1 VPIYT
6 VKSHNGAYSEKPLMK
21 PNDLPTPAAH
31 THAGPTPARLGDPF
45 RNEAAHAHTLV
56 AQLAR
61 ARDTLEASRARAHAW
76 IEAIRRKDQPAFA
89 VERLLAQFPISS
101 AEGLALLRLA
111 EALLRIPDVDTA
123 ALLATDVF
131 KPVQLAQAEDE
142 DMIARA
148 TRKAMQLGQRL
159 LPSDD
164 AQLAD
169 SLLSKLGAQT
179 FVRASR
185 AAVAVLSQQFVF
197 AASVEDAVKHARKLD
212 ANGLNPTVSFDMLGE
227 GARTQAQAQ
236 RYLAAYKKA
245 VEHTAQ
251 LPRDAHAPH
260 RGANVSIKLT
270 ALHPRFEE
278 THRAHALPEL
288 LHVLVPLVQD
298 ALARGVPIT
307 IDAEESERL
316 EIHLDVMDALFA
328 QCKPAPAMLG
338 LALQAYSVRA
348 LDTLD
353 AVALIA
359 KTHHTRAAVRLVKGA
374 YWDAEIKRTQE
385 LGLPGYPV
393 FTHKSHT
400 DLSYLAGAAKLFKL
414 ADHLYPM
421 FATHN
426 AATLA
431 AVRALAGSSTDYEF
445 QRLHGMGESLYEA
458 AAHDLAVPVRIY
470 APVGEP
476 RDLLAYLVRR
486 LLENGANTSFVHQ
499 LADARVPAQALT
511 ELPFTVHTA
520 PALPLPAHQYGAAR
534 KNSEGLDVLQRYSM
548 QSALRNIHASFE
560 VKMAEK
566 AHGYCAYA
574 SGSIQ
579 KIISP
584 ADGVVVGSVPL
595 ATTQDVHAAYTAAH
609 TAWPAWEALPVT
621 QRADCLRKAADALEA
636 QMHTLLPLL
645 AREAGKTLADGVAEV
660 REAVDFLRY
669 YAHQAEKL
677 MAAQT
682 LPGPTGEDNTLTARG
697 RGVWACISP
706 WNFPLA
712 IFAGQVAAA
721 LVTGNCVL
729 AKPAEQTPLIAQHM
743 VGLLHA
749 AGVPR
754 DVLILL
760 AGAGDIGAAL
770 TADVR
775 CAGVAF
781 TGSTEVARLIAKSLA
796 NRDAPLAPLI
806 AETGGINA
814 MIVDS
819 TALPEQV
826 IDAVITSSA
835 RSAGQRC
842 SALRVLAVQ
851 EDVADEIIAGIAGA
865 LEVLRLGDPLD
876 PATDVGP
883 IIDQEALTRLQKY
896 EAQLSKTAKLIGK
909 TPSPV
914 RAEPFDKAQDKAIE
928 AHLQSAARAST
939 NSARTDVSTG
949 GLSSGHYFAPCAY
962 EVAAITEIKEE
973 VFGPILHIVRYA
985 AKDLDALMHAIN
997 GFGYGL
1003 TLGIQTRIM
1012 GRAQQIAA
1020 KLRVGN
1026 VYVNRSMIG
1035 AVVGVQPFGGQGLS
1049 GTGPKAGGPH
1059 YLSRFVT
1066 EQTVTINTAA
1076 AGGNATLL
1084 ASFSV

>member
-1 VPIYT
+1 MPELQTAISLT
-6 VKSHNGAYSEKPLMK
+6 PSSATSAPPL
-21 PNDLPTPAAH
+21 
-31 THAGPTPARLGDPF
+31 RLGDPF
-45 RNEAAHAHTLV
+45 RSES
-56 AQLAR
+56 AQASSLAF
-61 ARDTLEASRARAHAW
+61 ALGPERDVLEASRARAHTW
-76 IEAIRRKDQPAFA
+76 IEAIRRKDQPPFA

-131 KPVQLAQAEDE
+131 KPVALGSQGEDE
-142 DMIARA
+142 DMIAKA

-159 LPSDD
+159 LPGNE

-185 AAVAVLSQQFVF
+185 TAVAVLSQQFVF
-197 AASVEDAVKHARKLD
+197 AANVEDAVANARKLD

-227 GARTQAQAQ
+227 GARTRAQAQ
-236 RYLAAYKKA
+236 RYLAAYQKA
-245 VEHTAQ
+245 VEYTAT
-251 LPRDAHAPH
+251 LPRPADAPH

-278 THRAHALPEL
+278 TNSAHCLPEL
-288 LHVLVPLVQD
+288 LAVLVPLVKD
-298 ALARGVPIT
+298 AIARGVPVT
-307 IDAEESERL
+307 IDAEEAERL
-316 EIHLDVMDALFA
+316 EIHLDVMEALLA
-328 QCKPAPAMLG
+328 AIKPAPGMLG
-338 LALQAYSVRA
+338 LALQAYGLRA
-348 LDTLD
+348 YD
-353 AVALIA
+353 AIDVLAQMA
-359 KTHHTRAAVRLVKGA
+359 KAHGTQLAVRLVKGA
-374 YWDAEIKRTQE
+374 YWDAEVKRAQE
-385 LGLPGYPV
+385 FGLAGYPV

-400 DLSYLAGAAKLFKL
+400 DLCYLACAARMFKL
-414 ADHLYPM
+414 PQQIYPM

-431 AVRALAGSSTDYEF
+431 AVRALAGNSTHYEF

-458 AAHDLAVPVRIY
+458 AAKDLNVPVRIY

-499 LADARVPAQALT
+499 LADSRVPAQTLT
-511 ELPFTVHTA
+511 TLPFTVHTA
-520 PALPLPAHQYGAAR
+520 PALPLPVHQYGASRA
-534 KNSEGLDVLQRYSM
+534 NSRGLDVLQRHSM
-548 QSALRNIHASFE
+548 QHASRSIYAGFE
-560 VKMAEK
+560 AKSAEK
-566 AHGYCAYA
+566 AHGSSAYA
-574 SGSIQ
+574 SGNLA
-579 KIISP
+579 KITSP
-584 ADGVVVGSVPL
+584 VNGAVVGEIKL
-595 ATTQDVHAAYTAAH
+595 ATTADVQLAYAKAQA
-609 TAWPAWEALPVT
+609 AWPAWEAVPVT

-636 QMHTLLPLL
+636 QTEEMLSLLS
-645 AREAGKTLADGVAEV
+645 REAGKTIADGVAEV

-669 YAHQAEKL
+669 YAVQAEKL
-677 MAAQT
+677 MSPQT

-697 RGVWACISP
+697 RGVWVAISP

-721 LVTGNCVL
+721 LVTGNSVL
-729 AKPAEQTPLIAQHM
+729 AKPAEQTPLVAARM
-743 VGLLHA
+743 VALLHA
-749 AGVPR
+749 AGVPQ
-754 DVLILL
+754 DALIML

-770 TADVR
+770 TQDVR
-775 CAGVAF
+775 CAGVVF

-796 NRDAPLAPLI
+796 NRDAPLVPLI

-826 IDAVITSSA
+826 IDAVVTSSA

-842 SALRVLAVQ
+842 SALRVLAIQ
-851 EDVADEIIAGIAGA
+851 DDVADDIIAGIAGA
-865 LEVLRLGDPLD
+865 LEVLRMGDPLD

-883 IIDQEALTRLQKY
+883 IIDQEALARLQTY
-896 EAQLSKTAKLIGK
+896 EAQLAKQAKLVGK
-909 TPSPV
+909 TPLPV
-914 RAEPFDKAQDKAIE
+914 RAD
-928 AHLQSAARAST
+928 
-939 NSARTDVSTG
+939 
-949 GLSSGHYFAPCAY
+949 LSSGHYFSPCAY
-962 EVAAITEIKEE
+962 EVKAIADVKEE
-973 VFGPILHIVRYA
+973 VFGPVLHIVRYQ
-985 AKDLDALMHAIN
+985 AKELDALMQAIN
-997 GFGYGL
+997 HFGFGL

-1084 ASFSV
+1084 ASFGA

>member
-1 VPIYT
+1 
-6 VKSHNGAYSEKPLMK
+6 MK
-21 PNDLPTPAAH
+21 PNDLPPPALNPAPAH
-31 THAGPTPARLGDPF
+31 LAPLRLGDPF
-45 RNEAAHAHTLV
+45 RNEAEHARLLA
-56 AQLAR
+56 AQLAGER
-61 ARDTLEASRARAHAW
+61 ETLEAARARAHAW
-76 IEAIRRKDQPAFA
+76 IEAIRRKDQPPFA

-131 KPVQLAQAEDE
+131 KPVNLVQGEDE

-159 LPSDD
+159 LPGSD
-164 AQLAD
+164 AELAD

-197 AASVEDAVKHARKLD
+197 AADIEDAVKHARKLD
-212 ANGLNPTVSFDMLGE
+212 VNGLSPTVSFDMLGE
-227 GARTQAQAQ
+227 GARTLAQAQ
-236 RYLAAYKKA
+236 RYLAAYQKA
-245 VEHTAQ
+245 VAHTAQ
-251 LPRDAHAPH
+251 LPRDPQAPH

-278 THRAHALPEL
+278 TNRAHALPEL
-288 LHVLVPLVQD
+288 LKVLVPLVQD

-316 EIHLDVMDALFA
+316 EIHIDVMDALFA
-328 QCKPAPAMLG
+328 HCKPAPAMLG
-338 LALQAYSVRA
+338 LALQAYGLRA
-348 LDTLD
+348 LDTID
-353 AVALIA
+353 AMAQIA
-359 KTHHTRAAVRLVKGA
+359 KAHGTRAAVRLVKGA
-374 YWDAEIKRTQE
+374 YWDAEIKRAQE

-414 ADHLYPM
+414 ADAVYPM

-431 AVRALAGSSTDYEF
+431 AVRALAAGSRDYEL
-445 QRLHGMGESLYEA
+445 QRLHGMGESLYDA
-458 AAHDLAVPVRIY
+458 AAKDLNVPVRIY

-499 LADARVPAQALT
+499 LADPRMPAQVLT
-511 ELPFTVHTA
+511 ELPFTIHTA
-520 PALPLPAHQYGAAR
+520 TALPLPAHQYGASR
-534 KNSEGLDVLQRYSM
+534 KNSRGLDVLQRHSM
-548 QSALRNIHASFE
+548 QIAARNIHAPFE
-560 VKMAEK
+560 AKMPENT
-566 AHGYCAYA
+566 HETCVLA
-574 SGSIQ
+574 SGAAANIL
-579 KIISP
+579 SP
-584 ADGVVVGSVPL
+584 VDGSVVGALKRSTLQDADTAYVKAL
-595 ATTQDVHAAYTAAH
+595 A
-609 TAWPAWEALPVT
+609 AWPAWEAKPVT

-636 QMHTLLPLL
+636 QMEDLLPLL

-677 MAAQT
+677 MAPQT

-697 RGVWACISP
+697 RGVWVCISP

-721 LVTGNCVL
+721 LVTGNCVI
-729 AKPAEQTPLIAQHM
+729 AKPAEQTPLIAQRM
-743 VGLLHA
+743 VALLHD
-749 AGVPR
+749 AGVPEY
-754 DVLILL
+754 VLTMLN
-760 AGAGDIGAAL
+760 GAGDIGAAL
-770 TADVR
+770 THDVR

-781 TGSTEVARLIAKSLA
+781 TGSTEVARLIAKALA

-826 IDAVITSSA
+826 IDAVVTSSA

-851 EDVADEIIAGIAGA
+851 EEVADEIIAGIAGA
-865 LEVLRLGDPLD
+865 LEVLRLGDPAD

-883 IIDQEALTRLQKY
+883 IIDGEALARLQTY
-896 EAQLSKTAKLIGK
+896 EAQLAKTARLVGK
-909 TPSPV
+909 TPLSV
-914 RAEPFDKAQDKAIE
+914 RVEPPFKPGAGFVKAHSMTVNK
-928 AHLQSAARAST
+928 S
-939 NSARTDVSTG
+939 VSTG
-949 GLSSGHYFAPCAY
+949 STRTDTSAGYYFAPCAY
-962 EVAAITEIKEE
+962 EVTDIRAVKEE
-973 VFGPILHIVRYA
+973 IFGPVLHIVRYK
-985 AKDLDALMHAIN
+985 AKELDALMDAIN
-997 GFGYGL
+997 SFGYGL

-1084 ASFSV
+1084 ASFGA

>member
-1 VPIYT
+1 MRT
-6 VKSHNGAYSEKPLMK
+6 MK
-21 PNDLPTPAAH
+21 PNDLPTPLQ
-31 THAGPTPARLGDPF
+31 PAPVRLGDPL
-45 RNEAAHAHTLV
+45 RNEAGHARALA
-56 AQLAR
+56 AQLAAER
-61 ARDTLEASRARAHAW
+61 ETLEASRARAHAW
-76 IEAIRRKDQPAFA
+76 IEAIRRKDQPPFA

-131 KPVQLAQAEDE
+131 KPVNLVQAEDE

-159 LPSDD
+159 LPTDD
-164 AQLAD
+164 AELAD

-197 AASVEDAVKHARKLD
+197 AADIEDAVKHARKLD
-212 ANGLNPTVSFDMLGE
+212 ASPVKSGANPTVSFDMLGE

-251 LPRDAHAPH
+251 LPRNASAPH

-278 THRAHALPEL
+278 TNRAHALPEL
-288 LHVLVPLVQD
+288 LKVLVPLVRD

-316 EIHLDVMDALFA
+316 EIHLDVMEALFA
-328 QCKPAPAMLG
+328 QCQPVPAMLG
-338 LALQAYSVRA
+338 LALQAYGLRA
-348 LDTLD
+348 LDTID
-353 AVALIA
+353 AMAHIA
-359 KTHHTRAAVRLVKGA
+359 KSHGTRAAVRLVKGA
-374 YWDAEIKRTQE
+374 YWDAEIKRAQE

-400 DLSYLAGAAKLFKL
+400 DLSYLAGAAQLFNL
-414 ADHLYPM
+414 SDCIYPM

-431 AVRALAGSSTDYEF
+431 AVRALAGGSTDYEF

-458 AAHDLAVPVRIY
+458 AAKDLHVPVRIY

-499 LADARVPAQALT
+499 LADVRVPAQALT

-520 PALPLPAHQYGAAR
+520 PALPLPVNQYGAAR
-534 KNSEGLDVLQRYSM
+534 KNSRGLDVLQRHSM
-548 QSALRNIHASFE
+548 QHALRSIHEPFE
-560 VKMAEK
+560 AKMAEK
-566 AHGYCAYA
+566 AHG
-574 SGSIQ
+574 SS
-579 KIISP
+579 
-584 ADGVVVGSVPL
+584 VSVPKTSYKILSPVDGSTVGTIAL
-595 ATTQDVHAAYTAAH
+595 ATLQDVQTAYTKAQA
-609 TAWPAWEALPVT
+609 AWPAWEAKPVT

-636 QMHTLLPLL
+636 QMEELLPLL

-677 MAAQT
+677 MAPHT

-697 RGVWACISP
+697 RGVWVCISP

-721 LVTGNCVL
+721 LVTGNCVI
-729 AKPAEQTPLIAQHM
+729 AKPAEQTPLVAQRM
-743 VGLLHA
+743 VELLHA
-749 AGVPR
+749 AGVPEYA
-754 DVLILL
+754 LIML

-770 TADVR
+770 TADAR

-826 IDAVITSSA
+826 IDAVVTSSA

-865 LEVLRLGDPLD
+865 LDVLRMGDPLE

-883 IIDQEALTRLQKY
+883 IIDQEALARLQSY
-896 EAQLSKTAKLIGK
+896 EAQLAKKAKLVGK
-909 TPSPV
+909 TP
-914 RAEPFDKAQDKAIE
+914 
-928 AHLQSAARAST
+928 HLPKR
-939 NSARTDVSTG
+939 
-949 GLSSGHYFAPCAY
+949 GHYFAPCAY
-962 EVAAITEIKEE
+962 EVASITEVKEE
-973 VFGPILHIVRYA
+973 IFGPVLHIVRYA
-985 AKDLDALMHAIN
+985 AKDLDALMESIN
-997 GFGYGL
+997 QFGYGL

-1084 ASFSV
+1084 ASFGR

>member
-1 VPIYT
+1 
-6 VKSHNGAYSEKPLMK
+6 MK
-21 PNDLPTPAAH
+21 PNDLPAPLHLA
-31 THAGPTPARLGDPF
+31 PARLGDPF
-45 RNEAAHAHTLV
+45 RNEASHARALA
-56 AQLAR
+56 AQLAAER
-61 ARDTLEASRARAHAW
+61 ETLEASRARAHAW
-76 IEAIRRKDQPAFA
+76 IEAIRRKDQPPFA

-131 KPVQLAQAEDE
+131 KPVNLVQAEDE

-159 LPSDD
+159 LPTDD
-164 AQLAD
+164 AELAD

-197 AASVEDAVKHARKLD
+197 AADIEDAVKHAGKLD

-227 GARTQAQAQ
+227 GARTLAQAQ

-251 LPRDAHAPH
+251 LPRNASAPH

-278 THRAHALPEL
+278 TNRAHALPEL
-288 LHVLVPLVQD
+288 LKVLVPLVRD

-328 QCKPAPAMLG
+328 QCNPAPAMLG
-338 LALQAYSVRA
+338 LALQAYGLRA
-348 LDTLD
+348 LDTID
-353 AVALIA
+353 AMAQIA
-359 KTHHTRAAVRLVKGA
+359 KAHGTRAAVRLVKGA
-374 YWDAEIKRTQE
+374 YWDAEIKRAQE

-414 ADHLYPM
+414 SDYIYPM

-431 AVRALAGSSTDYEF
+431 AVRALAGGSTDYEF
-445 QRLHGMGESLYEA
+445 QRLHGMGESLFEA
-458 AAHDLAVPVRIY
+458 AAKDLNVPVRIY

-499 LADARVPAQALT
+499 LADVRVPAQALT

-520 PALPLPAHQYGAAR
+520 PALPLPANQYGASR
-534 KNSEGLDVLQRYSM
+534 KNSRGLDVLQRHSM
-548 QSALRNIHASFE
+548 QHALHSIHAPFE
-560 VKMAEK
+560 AKMAEK
-566 AHGYCAYA
+566 AHG
-574 SGSIQ
+574 SSVSTSTTSHKILSPVDGSTAGTI
-579 KIISP
+579 
-584 ADGVVVGSVPL
+584 AL
-595 ATTQDVHAAYTAAH
+595 TTLQDVQTAYTKAQAA
-609 TAWPAWEALPVT
+609 WSAWEAKPVT

-636 QMHTLLPLL
+636 QMEELLPLL

-677 MAAQT
+677 MAPQT

-697 RGVWACISP
+697 RGVWVCISP

-721 LVTGNCVL
+721 LVTGNCVI
-729 AKPAEQTPLIAQHM
+729 AKPAEQTPLVAQRM
-743 VGLLHA
+743 VDMLHA
-749 AGVPR
+749 AGVPEYA
-754 DVLILL
+754 LIML
-760 AGAGDIGAAL
+760 AGAGEIGAAL

-842 SALRVLAVQ
+842 SALRVLCVQ
-851 EDVADEIIAGIAGA
+851 EEVADEIIAGIAGA
-865 LEVLRLGDPLD
+865 LEVLRMGDPLD

-883 IIDQEALTRLQKY
+883 IIDQEALTRLQSY
-896 EAQLSKTAKLIGK
+896 EAQLAKKAKLVAK
-909 TPSPV
+909 TP
-914 RAEPFDKAQDKAIE
+914 
-928 AHLQSAARAST
+928 
-939 NSARTDVSTG
+939 
-949 GLSSGHYFAPCAY
+949 GLPQQGHYFAPCAY
-962 EVAAITEIKEE
+962 EVASITDVQEE
-973 VFGPILHIVRYA
+973 VFGPVLHIVRYA
-985 AKDLDALMHAIN
+985 AKDLDALMESIN
-997 GFGYGL
+997 QFGYGL

-1084 ASFSV
+1084 ASFGK